1 MKFRTLIS
9 ALALASGIGLAS
21 TAMAAMPAH
30 PQLKLAT
37 LDGHGFDLATQRG
50 RWVIVNFWAT
60 WCVPC
65 IAEMPAI
72 SAYVKAH
79 AGKVSAIGVAY
90 DDTELADLKAFML
103 KHPLAYP
110 VARVTMDQPPH
121 DFDQPQGLPT
131 TWLIAPDGTVA
142 KHFVGPVTAA
152 SLAAATGLK

>member
-1 MKFRTLIS
+1 
-9 ALALASGIGLAS
+9 
-21 TAMAAMPAH
+21 
-30 PQLKLAT
+30 
-37 LDGHGFDLATQRG
+37 
-50 RWVIVNFWAT
+50 
-60 WCVPC
+60 
-65 IAEMPAI
+65 MPAI